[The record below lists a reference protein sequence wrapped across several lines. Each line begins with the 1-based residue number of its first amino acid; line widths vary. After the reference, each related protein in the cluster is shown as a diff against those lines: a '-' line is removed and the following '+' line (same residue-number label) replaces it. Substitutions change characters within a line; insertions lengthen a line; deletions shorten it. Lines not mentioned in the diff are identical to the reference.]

1 MYSYEENPW
10 HNYNNEGSYLVSL
23 VVSNIF
29 GCIDSVIY
37 EISVFDDIYIC
48 IPDAFTPN
56 GDGVNDIFNIPVINY
71 DDFDFS
77 IYSRNGQQIFYSNN
91 PDYGWDGKY
100 NNNMCPIGEYSYI
113 IKVLDIFGKE
123 YLKKGTI
130 LLCE

>member
-1 MYSYEENPW
+1 M
-10 HNYNNEGSYLVSL
+10 
-23 VVSNIF
+23 SNIF

-48 IPDAFTPN
+48 IPAAFTPN
-56 GDGVNDIFNIPVINY
+56 GEGVNDIFNIPVINY

>member
-1 MYSYEENPW
+1 MPAVWIPNSRPSFYSEDP
-10 HNYNNEGSYLVSL
+10 
-23 VVSNIF
+23 
-29 GCIDSVIY
+29 
-37 EISVFDDIYIC
+37 
-48 IPDAFTPN
+48 P
-56 GDGVNDIFNIPVINY
+56 Y